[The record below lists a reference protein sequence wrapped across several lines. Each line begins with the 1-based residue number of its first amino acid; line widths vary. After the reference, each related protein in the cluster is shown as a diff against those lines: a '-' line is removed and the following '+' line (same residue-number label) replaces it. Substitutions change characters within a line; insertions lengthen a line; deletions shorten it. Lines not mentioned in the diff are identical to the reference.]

1 MLFENEH
8 IKYKWNLSVGL
19 IFLNKK
25 KNLKKAEKEEK
36 LFTLLKHPKKSQQKK
51 ESFKE

>member
-25 KNLKKAEKEEK
+25 KNKKAEKEEK
-36 LFTLLKHPKKSQQKK
+36 LFTLLKHTKKSQQKK